1 MSAKLTASPRTLL
14 IGAVALVLAYAAL
27 AWLLFLSPARSEAA
41 QLGDEI
47 TAAETRLAEA
57 QAAANQPRGAGVSV
71 SDVLRL
77 ERAMPEGGDQVGLVL
92 ELASLARRSGVLLR
106 SVAPQDPT
114 EIEGGSTA
122 VPVTV
127 SVQGSFQEI
136 TRFLA
141 SARKLVG
148 LDGDRIRAQG
158 RLLGVQ
164 DIELAEA
171 AAAGFPTL
179 DAVITFNAFLYTGPI
194 VQAEEGAAEE
204 PAELQPT
211 GSAAGAGGG
220 S

>member
-14 IGAVALVLAYAAL
+14 IASVAAVLVFAAL
-27 AWLLFLSPARSEAA
+27 AWLLVLSPARSEASRLA
-41 QLGDEI
+41 DEV
-47 TAAETRLAEA
+47 ALAETRLAEA

-71 SDVLRL
+71 ADVLRL

-92 ELASLARRSGVLLR
+92 ELAALARRSKVLLR

-114 EIEGGSTA
+114 EVQGGATA

-127 SVQGSFQEI
+127 SVQGSFFEI

-141 SARKLVG
+141 GARKLVA
-148 LDGDRIRAQG
+148 LDRGRIRAQG

-164 DIELAEA
+164 EVELAEA

-179 DAVITFNAFLYTGPI
+179 DAVITFNAFLYAGPI
-194 VQAEEGAAEE
+194 VPAEEGADQEQ
-204 PAELQPT
+204 AELQPT
-211 GSAAGAGGG
+211 GSAAGAGDA